1 MEVSR
6 YMLNILSVLFKETTF
21 NLQYDDKDEVKLH
34 LLNNVES

>member
-6 YMLNILSVLFKETTF
+6 YMLNILSVLFKEITF